1 MESEDTVQTGAPQTD
16 APDATR
22 PPEASLAVWDIA
34 PAVAVGE
41 RFAVKVGA
49 KSSAG
54 CAMGGC
60 RIEVLDQA
68 GAVVGSG
75 RLGEAPWPGTDALFW
90 AELELRAPTEPGL
103 ITLKARID
111 TAAMDEPHEG
121 ASSPFS
127 VSVVGRPEHTLTV
140 KVHAAGAPVAEAYV
154 RLGAYRAITD
164 AAGVATVTMAKG
176 RYELVVWKAGYDT
189 PVTPLTIEADAV
201 VQIEARARPEDD
213 PDSHWTA

>member
-1 MESEDTVQTGAPQTD
+1 MESDVTLHEV
-16 APDATR
+16 
-22 PPEASLAVWDIA
+22 SLAVWDIT
-34 PAVAVGE
+34 PTVATGE
-41 RFAVKVGA
+41 RFAVKIGA

-60 RIEVLDQA
+60 RIEVLDKA
-68 GAVVGSG
+68 GAVAGSG

-90 AELELRAPTEPGL
+90 AEVELRAPAEPGL
-103 ITLKARID
+103 ITLAARVD

-127 VSVVGRPEHTLTV
+127 VSVVGKREHTLTV
-140 KVHAAGAPVAEAYV
+140 KVHAAGAPVEEAYV
-154 RLGAYRAITD
+154 RLGAYRATTN

-189 PVTPLTIEADAV
+189 PVTPVMIEADAI
-201 VQIEARARPEDD
+201 VQIEARAVPEDD
-213 PDSHWTA
+213 PDSRWTA